1 MMKTDA
7 RVTYPDALPLKFPS
21 RCGVSRPC
29 GVTRN
34 EQGIEDRSLRDLVH
48 RRDLPT
54 EKFARADMQ
63 LHQTDEFGASRKDA
77 GHDEVGRIVYRSLIF
92 SATLDKRDWGR
103 EGEREREKAFLPW
116 IIITI
121 PAIRAKAGEG

>member
-34 EQGIEDRSLRDLVH
+34 EQRIEDRSLRDLVH
-48 RRDLPT
+48 RRDLLA

-63 LHQTDEFGASRKDA
+63 LHQTDEFWGI
-77 GHDEVGRIVYRSLIF
+77 EEGRWPRRGRPHRVSLAYF
-92 SATLDKRDWGR
+92 
-103 EGEREREKAFLPW
+103 
-116 IIITI
+116 
-121 PAIRAKAGEG
+121 